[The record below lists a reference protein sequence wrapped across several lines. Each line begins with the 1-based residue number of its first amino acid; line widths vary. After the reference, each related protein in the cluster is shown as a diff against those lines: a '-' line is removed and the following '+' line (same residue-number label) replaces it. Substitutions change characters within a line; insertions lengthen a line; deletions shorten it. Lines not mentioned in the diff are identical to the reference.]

1 VKEKLMAFLILFSL
15 IEVYALEVIKFEP
28 RKIIELRI
36 IRAEPDSFETYS
48 LMNFN
53 GREMTLVCANNIT
66 YDKNAKAF
74 IEYRNFY
81 NEIAGRFE
89 IEDNKACLELGRFI
103 ENVHS
108 AISEEHPFV
117 ITLSTKDLQVRK
129 LVYPKVDPFT
139 DVGEIK
145 DLLPK
150 PKIPIVEE
158 KIKPLRIQKPN

>member
-1 VKEKLMAFLILFSL
+1 MAFLILFSL
-15 IEVYALEVIKFEP
+15 IEAYAMEVIKFEP
-28 RKIIELRI
+28 RKLIELRI

-108 AISEEHPFV
+108 AISEEHPF
-117 ITLSTKDLQVRK
+117 
-129 LVYPKVDPFT
+129 T

-150 PKIPIVEE
+150 QIIPIKDE
-158 KIKPLRIQKPN
+158 KIKPLRIQEPN

>member
-1 VKEKLMAFLILFSL
+1 MVFLMMFSL
-15 IEVYALEVIKFEP
+15 LETYAMEVIKFEP
-28 RKIIELRI
+28 RKTIELRI

-66 YDKNAKAF
+66 YDKNPKAF

-89 IEDNKACLELGRFI
+89 LSNNQACLELGKFI

-129 LVYPKVDPFT
+129 LIYPKVDPFT

-150 PKIPIVEE
+150 PKIPIVDE
-158 KIKPLRIQKPN
+158 KIKPLQLQKPN